1 MFSPRPYSMRAETA
15 SELYS
20 RRCSVTSRVLAM
32 VAGLGLLLVSGAAW
46 SAKAPPTSQQDTTL
60 NFVCVANGT
69 CAYTCGS
76 DRDCIK
82 AGCLLPHCDPHTPDG
97 SLCLSDHAF
106 EYCNLSTDCPMGK
119 ACNGNLCE
127 SVCGPGAN

>member
-1 MFSPRPYSMRAETA
+1 MRAETA
-15 SELYS
+15 SELDS
-20 RRCSVTSRVLAM
+20 RRYAATFRALAM

-46 SAKAPPTSQQDTTL
+46 SDQQDTVL
-60 NFVCVANGT
+60 NFVCLANGS

>member
-1 MFSPRPYSMRAETA
+1 
-15 SELYS
+15 
-20 RRCSVTSRVLAM
+20 M

-60 NFVCVANGT
+60 NFICVSNGT
-69 CAYTCGS
+69 CVYTCGS

-97 SLCLSDHAF
+97 SLCLSDQ
-106 EYCNLSTDCPMGK
+106 LSTLQGIGTYIATGNPK
-119 ACNGNLCE
+119 AAASFLT
-127 SVCGPGAN
+127 VPGR